1 MGKFEFENQGTN
13 TYLVYTLEE
22 EEEIDTMSL
31 GMITNNHIKGI
42 ADTVYHQMDDIRQ
55 IKYNVTAKVS
65 LKQFFA
71 GAVNKKRLLS
81 VFSAIIDAM
90 SEIEDYMLDSKSIL
104 LDKEHIFINVATYE
118 IGLIC
123 ISVVRENEEGSDIGK
138 FFKET
143 VFTTQFDPTEN
154 TSYVAE
160 FLSFFNSNPVF
171 SIDAFKKELEKLDGF
186 VGVNTPPVQPQVPP
200 VSPVNVS
207 PVNVSPVMPTP
218 QPTPVPNPVPSGGM
232 NFSGGGINSVKPVSL
247 GKEPIHV
254 VVQENVQPPKN
265 LPNGNQPSG
274 MNIPG
279 KVVPPSNLNISGK
292 GAMPSTMDIP
302 GKENVVIPGKGPA
315 PVKEEA
321 TENKSNEKPM
331 STWYLLQH
339 YSKKNAAIYKE
350 QKAAKKAEKQASK
363 KKGKDEKEEE
373 SFVVPGAPVNQG
385 NSQQIQNNNQQ
396 QVQQAQA
403 MQQMQEEQRRQQQ
416 MQQMQEAQRR
426 QQQAREAQ
434 RLQQLQMQ
442 QAQEIQRRQ
451 QLEAQRLQQMQQM
464 QQMQMQQ
471 TQQMQQMQ
479 MQQVQQTEE
488 AQLLPPQVGKYGDTT
503 VLNQNGAG
511 ETTVL
516 NQNEVQ
522 QMQQPYLIRRRNNER
537 IPINKPAFRIGKEKS
552 YVDYF
557 IGDNSAISRSH
568 ANIINREGKY
578 FIVDTNST
586 NHTYINGVM
595 IQSNVEMELAH
606 GMNLRLANE
615 EFEFRML

>member
-13 TYLVYTLEE
+13 TYLVYTLDE

-42 ADTVYHQMDDIRQ
+42 ADTVYYQLDDTRQ

-81 VFSAIIDAM
+81 VFSAILDAM
-90 SEIEDYMLDSKSIL
+90 SEIEDYMLDAQSIL
-104 LDKEHIFINVATYE
+104 LDKEYIFVNVATYE

-123 ISVVRENEEGSDIGK
+123 IPTKREGVENSDLGR
-138 FFKET
+138 FFKEM
-143 VFTTQFDPTEN
+143 VFTTQFDQTEN
-154 TSYVAE
+154 TNYVAQL
-160 FLSFFNSNPVF
+160 LSFFNRNPVF
-171 SIDAFKKELEKLDGF
+171 SMDEFKKELEQLDNF
-186 VGVNTPPVQPQVPP
+186 VGVNTTQVQQPVPP
-200 VSPVNVS
+200 VSIPSVS
-207 PVNVSPVMPTP
+207 PVASSSVVPPTTPTP
-218 QPTPVPNPVPSGGM
+218 SPNVVPSGGM
-232 NFSGGGINSVKPVSL
+232 NLSGNVVKPVN
-247 GKEPIHV
+247 PIISEKPPVHV
-254 VVQENVQPPKN
+254 IIQEKVQPPKN
-265 LPNGNQPSG
+265 MPDFSNGTVSSG
-274 MNIPG
+274 IN
-279 KVVPPSNLNISGK
+279 
-292 GAMPSTMDIP
+292 IP
-302 GKENVVIPGKGPA
+302 GKENVAILGNGSVNIPGKP
-315 PVKEEA
+315 PVSDDKEKSSEHK
-321 TENKSNEKPM
+321 TEEKPM

-363 KKGKDEKEEE
+363 KKGRDEKEEE

-403 MQQMQEEQRRQQQ
+403 MQQVQEEQIRQQQ

-426 QQQAREAQ
+426 QQQAQEAQ

-451 QLEAQRLQQMQQM
+451 QLEAQRLQQM
-464 QQMQMQQ
+464 
-471 TQQMQQMQ
+471 QQMQQMQ

-522 QMQQPYLIRRRNNER
+522 QTQQPYLIRRKNSER
-537 IPINKPAFRIGKEKS
+537 IPINKPAFRIGKERS

-557 IGDNSAISRSH
+557 IADNSAISRSH
-568 ANIINREGKY
+568 ANIINKNGKY

-595 IQSNVEMELAH
+595 IQSNVEVELAH
-606 GMNLRLANE
+606 GMNVRLANE

>member
-42 ADTVYHQMDDIRQ
+42 ADTVYHQMDETRQ

-123 ISVVRENEEGSDIGK
+123 IPVVRENEEGSDVGK

-207 PVNVSPVMPTP
+207 PVMPTA
-218 QPTPVPNPVPSGGM
+218 QPAPAPNPVPSGGM
-232 NFSGGGINSVKPVSL
+232 NFSGGGVNPVKPVSL

-254 VVQENVQPPKN
+254 TIQENVQPPKN
-265 LPNGNQPSG
+265 LPNGNQTSG

-279 KVVPPSNLNISGK
+279 KVERPSNLNIPGK
-292 GAMPSTMDIP
+292 GTMPSTMDIP

-315 PVKEEA
+315 PVKEESS
-321 TENKSNEKPM
+321 ENKSNEKPM

-350 QKAAKKAEKQASK
+350 QKAARKAEKEASK
-363 KKGKDEKEEE
+363 KKGKNEKEEE

-396 QVQQAQA
+396 QAQA
-403 MQQMQEEQRRQQQ
+403 MQQAQQ

-426 QQQAREAQ
+426 QQLEAQRLQQLQLQQAQEAQRRQQQAQEAQRLQQMQLQQAQEAQ

-442 QAQEIQRRQ
+442 QAQE
-451 QLEAQRLQQMQQM
+451 AQRLQQMQM
-464 QQMQMQQ
+464 QQA
-471 TQQMQQMQ
+471 QQMQQI
-479 MQQVQQTEE
+479 QQ
-488 AQLLPPQVGKYGDTT
+488 AQLTQQPVGNYGDTT
-503 VLNQNGAG
+503 VLTQNGAG

-568 ANIINREGKY
+568 ANIINRDGKY